1 MNQGTDGP
9 KDVRVTADKELL
21 RLQFSSNFSRQIWQ
35 RRQFFK
41 SLGRKDTPANREW
54 ALRIALNIQYDFE
67 HREFDPSLE
76 KYLGDRQSVKL
87 KYGITLGE
95 LWDDFAMYKLNIGQI
110 HQTTY
115 NARYNRTFRN
125 WIKPWLDEIPC
136 DRLVDLMASQLI
148 QSDNYKPN
156 LKKLFF
162 ALVEMGERATKLEK
176 INKNYFNGLTD
187 IAKNIKHCKKS
198 QQLSAMQ
205 DYRAFSKEERDLII
219 KSFYDSQLYTERR
232 LAELVEFLFLTGCR
246 EGEVFAL
253 KWNDIKDDYII
264 FDESYSS
271 ESKLEKST
279 KTNTVRVFKITG
291 YLRLLDLLER
301 LKNDKN
307 KPADHVFVIAGK
319 PMNRHHLNRA
329 WHGKY
334 HKSTFYPGIVK
345 SLELDGKLEYL
356 KPSSTRHT
364 FISIQVR
371 AGIDIKLIA
380 DSVGNSPQTIFKHYL
395 GSDSNSY
402 FVDS

>member
-1 MNQGTDGP
+1 MNQGNGP
-9 KDVRVTADKELL
+9 KDVKVTSDKNIL
-21 RLQFSSNFSRQIWQ
+21 RLQFSSNLSRQIWQ
-35 RRQFFK
+35 RRQYFK
-41 SLGRKDTPANREW
+41 SLGKKDTPENREW
-54 ALRIALNIQYDFE
+54 ALRIALNIQYDFNNGE
-67 HREFDPSLE
+67 LDSTLE
-76 KYLGDRQSVKL
+76 KYLGDRQSK
-87 KYGITLGE
+87 KTQYGVTLGE
-95 LWDDFAMYKLNIGQI
+95 LWDDFALYKLNIGQI
-110 HQTTY
+110 HLTTY

-136 DRLVDLMASQLI
+136 DRLVDKMAADLI
-148 QSDNYKPN
+148 QSENYKPN

-176 INKNYFNGLTD
+176 IEKNYFDSLVD
-187 IAKNIKHCKKS
+187 IAKNLKYGKKS
-198 QQLSAMQ
+198 QQLSSMQ
-205 DYRAFSKEERDLII
+205 DYKAFTKEERDLII
-219 KSFYDSQLYTERR
+219 QKFYDSQLYTERR

-246 EGEVFAL
+246 EGEAFAL

-271 ESKLEKST
+271 ESKIEKST
-279 KTNTVRVFKITG
+279 KTNTTRIFRIIG
-291 YLRLLDLLER
+291 YTRLLDLLGR

-307 KPADHVFVIAGK
+307 KPADHIFQIAGK

-334 HKSTFYPGIVK
+334 HNQTFYPGIVK

-371 AGIDIKLIA
+371 GGIDIKLIA
-380 DSVGNSPQTIFKHYL
+380 DSVGNSPATIFKHYL
-395 GSDSNSY
+395 GSDSNSF
-402 FVDS
+402 FVNG

>member
-1 MNQGTDGP
+1 MNQGNGP
-9 KDVRVTADKELL
+9 KDVKVTADKGLL
-21 RLQFSSNFSRQIWQ
+21 RLQFSSNFSRKIFQ

-41 SLGRKDTPANREW
+41 SLGKKDNQENREW
-54 ALRIALNIQYDFE
+54 ALRIALNIQHDFNNG
-67 HREFDPSLE
+67 EFDPSLE
-76 KYLGDRQSVKL
+76 KYLGDRQSPKP
-87 KYGITLGE
+87 KYGVTLGD
-95 LWDDFAMYKLNIGQI
+95 LWDDFALYKLNIGRI

-115 NARYNRTFRN
+115 NSRYNRTFRN
-125 WIKPWLDEIPC
+125 WIKPWLAEIPC

-148 QSDNYKPN
+148 QSENYKPN

-176 INKNYFNGLTD
+176 IEKNYFDGLTD
-187 IAKNIKHCKKS
+187 IAKNIKHGKKS
-198 QQLSAMQ
+198 QQLSAIQ
-205 DYRAFSKEERDLII
+205 DYRAFSKDERDLII
-219 KSFYDSQLYTERR
+219 KSFYESQLWTERR

-246 EGEVFAL
+246 EGEAFAL

-271 ESKLEKST
+271 ESKLEKAT
-279 KTNTVRVFKITG
+279 KTNTVRIFKISG
-291 YLRLLDLLER
+291 YNRLLDLLHR

-307 KPADHVFVIAGK
+307 KPADHVFMIAGK
-319 PMNRHHLNRA
+319 PMNRHHLSRA

-334 HKSTFYPGIVK
+334 HNQTFYPGIVK

-371 AGIDIKLIA
+371 NGTDIKLIA

-395 GSDSNSY
+395 GSDSNSI
-402 FVDS
+402 FVDD

>member
-1 MNQGTDGP
+1 MNQGDGP
-9 KDVRVTADKELL
+9 KDVKVTADKGLL

-41 SLGRKDTPANREW
+41 SLGKKDTPDNREW
-54 ALRIALNIQYDFE
+54 ALRIALNIQHDFKNG
-67 HREFDPSLE
+67 EFDPSLE
-76 KYLGDRQSVKL
+76 KYLGDRQSVKP
-87 KYGITLGE
+87 KYGITLGQ
-95 LWDDFAMYKLNIGQI
+95 LWDDFALYKLNIGQI

-148 QSDNYKPN
+148 QSENYKPN

-187 IAKNIKHCKKS
+187 IAKNIKHGKKS

-205 DYRAFSKEERDLII
+205 DYRAFSKNERDLII
-219 KSFYDSQLYTERR
+219 QCFYESKLYTERR

-246 EGEVFAL
+246 VGEAFAL

-271 ESKLEKST
+271 ESKLEKAT

-291 YLRLLDLLER
+291 YTRLLDLLEQ

-307 KPADHVFVIAGK
+307 KPADHIFQIAGK

-329 WHGKY
+329 WHGK
-334 HKSTFYPGIVK
+334 HHNQTFYPGIVK

-380 DSVGNSPQTIFKHYL
+380 DSVGNSPQIIFKHYL
-395 GSDSNSY
+395 GSDSNSF
-402 FVDS
+402 FVDN